1 MAIFKWNETPYEYF
15 KEILIGFAKEEG
27 YAKNRVL
34 EVQEPLGIKVGANL
48 RRTFFGKKINIFD
61 FESYNKNHVEL
72 LKKMQSMIPDMM
84 LNMVN
89 GDTMGMCNLDPVNGP
104 KISPILTKDRGMD
117 LVWSSMFGETALE
130 TKMTKMI
137 AEKAPCIMWYLKDKD
152 GNRLMD
158 ISPNSAR
165 KYSNQERMVRFRT
178 IDFDTWK
185 QMVEDWMIEGK
196 DLTEYTKDDLQA
208 KDIAVIP
215 KIAELLIDMK
225 KTLGS

>member
-1 MAIFKWNETPYEYF
+1 
-15 KEILIGFAKEEG
+15 
-27 YAKNRVL
+27 
-34 EVQEPLGIKVGANL
+34 
-48 RRTFFGKKINIFD
+48 
-61 FESYNKNHVEL
+61 
-72 LKKMQSMIPDMM
+72 
-84 LNMVN
+84 
-89 GDTMGMCNLDPVNGP
+89 
-104 KISPILTKDRGMD
+104 
-117 LVWSSMFGETALE
+117 
-130 TKMTKMI
+130 MI
-137 AEKAPCIMWYLKDKD
+137 AEKAPCIMWYLRDKN